1 MSALILLMIKIQIT
15 VTPIKLISSRVY
27 IKQTYKMSSDRCR
40 DPRNGTVIWKKIT
53 NIDSFWCNSLLK
65 NASFKKKQMDSG
77 CRRLQHK
84 QLYSSHMLLLLQKG
98 GQRCCT
104 SQSWKKKPSSKLWQQ
119 KKTYNSL
126 MYCSMHSGFTEWTEH
141 RTKSPETNQ
150 ARTYDAYNQ
159 SVV

>member
-104 SQSWKKKPSSKLWQQ
+104 SQSWKKNPVQNCDSKRRLTIPWCTVPCILASQSELNTEQNRQ
-119 KKTYNSL
+119 KRIKRGHT
-126 MYCSMHSGFTEWTEH
+126 M
-141 RTKSPETNQ
+141 RTIS
-150 ARTYDAYNQ
+150 R
-159 SVV
+159 